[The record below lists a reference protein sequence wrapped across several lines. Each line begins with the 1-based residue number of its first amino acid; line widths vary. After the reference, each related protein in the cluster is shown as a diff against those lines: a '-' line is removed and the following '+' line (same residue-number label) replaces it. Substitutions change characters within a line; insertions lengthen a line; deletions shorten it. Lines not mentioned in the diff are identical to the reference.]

1 MRHTLRAVCIVF
13 VLLCFSV
20 TSVPQQPTSNP
31 SDDYL
36 SWTAEQANDLG
47 KRWRVNGRVG
57 GALDLRVIHTEHSY
71 NYKLRA
77 TLMAPEVIRATARL
91 EQLRM
96 RLTDAQ
102 TRELIAEAEK
112 TPGLVVLVEI
122 DPQEGSG
129 VIPLDWRSALR
140 PKGAKEE
147 SSLTIPGV
155 NTPALRHVKALAGVA
170 RRDYAYD
177 VFWVVFPLKDQQG
190 NPIWDTPPDNIELLV
205 GIYNKEGRVSWPVSE
220 QLRQHLI
227 NSKR

>member
-13 VLLCFSV
+13 VLLCCTV
-20 TSVPQQPTSNP
+20 TSIPQQPTSN
-31 SDDYL
+31 SRDDYL
-36 SWTAEQANDLG
+36 SWTAQQANDIG
-47 KRWRVNGRVG
+47 KRWRVNGRAG
-57 GALDLRVIHTEHSY
+57 GALDLRVIHTEHAY

-96 RLTDAQ
+96 RLTDVQ
-102 TRELIAEAEK
+102 TRELVAEAER
-112 TPGLVVLVEI
+112 TEGLVVLVEI

-129 VIPLDWRSALR
+129 VVPLEWRSALR
-140 PKGAKEE
+140 PKGTKED

-155 NTPALRHVKALAGVA
+155 NTPGLRHVKAFAGVA

-177 VFWVVFPLKDQQG
+177 SFWVVFPLKDQQG
-190 NPIWDTPPDNIELLV
+190 KSLWETPPDAIELLV

-227 NSKR
+227 NSKS

>member
-1 MRHTLRAVCIVF
+1 MRHNSRAVCIVF

-129 VIPLDWRSALR
+129 VIPLEWRSALR
-140 PKGAKEE
+140 PKGAKED
-147 SSLTIPGV
+147 SPLTIPGI

-190 NPIWDTPPDNIELLV
+190 NPIWDTPPDTIELLV